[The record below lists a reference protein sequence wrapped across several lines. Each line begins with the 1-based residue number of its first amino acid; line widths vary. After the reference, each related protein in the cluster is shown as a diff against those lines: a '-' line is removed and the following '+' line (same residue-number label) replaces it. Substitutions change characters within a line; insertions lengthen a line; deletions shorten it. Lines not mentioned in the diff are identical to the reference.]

1 MTTEDKLDEVRTKLL
16 RRFNVSYVFVDLIAE
31 HLLHSSDG
39 KGEVTKH
46 WIDDAQRSLA
56 CELCPEMAGEAEER
70 KGFERSYLILR
81 ETVED
86 FRRGLVDESEI
97 LSEAERRDYSDA
109 LEMAA

>member
-70 KGFERSYLILR
+70 KG
-81 ETVED
+81 TVED

-109 LEMAA
+109 LEVAA